1 MDENID
7 MIESFKKWCDENI
20 VSVVGYKR
28 TSLQKFNEIVEKSYT
43 QMQSMNKSH
52 DRMSYMCGIAAGI
65 KMMLLPENGDKSEV

>member
-20 VSVVGYKR
+20 VSAVGYER
-28 TSLQKFNEIVEKSYT
+28 TSLQHFNEMVEKSYT
-43 QMQSMNKSH
+43 QMQLMNNTH

-65 KMMLLPENGDKSEV
+65 KMMLLPENED

>member
-20 VSVVGYKR
+20 VSAVGYER
-28 TSLQKFNEIVEKSYT
+28 VSLQQFDEIVERSYA
-43 QMQSMNKSH
+43 QMQSTNKSH

-65 KMMLLPENGDKSEV
+65 KMMLLPDNEVE